1 MEALTF
7 YMMTPRPSHFFP
19 FIEKHFI
26 FNVLKNELQA
36 KRQCTVSHCYVRC
49 PQEKW
54 KIAQHML
61 TVNQRGPSTDT
72 WGSPDITH
80 ASSWAHRNK
89 HFLISINF
97 RTY

>member
-49 PQEKW
+49 PQEKPVEVEDW
-54 KIAQHML
+54 SYAYCKSKG
-61 TVNQRGPSTDT
+61 V
-72 WGSPDITH
+72 
-80 ASSWAHRNK
+80 
-89 HFLISINF
+89 
-97 RTY
+97 

>member
-49 PQEKW
+49 PQEKPGEVEDCSYAYC
-54 KIAQHML
+54 KSKGA
-61 TVNQRGPSTDT
+61 
-72 WGSPDITH
+72 
-80 ASSWAHRNK
+80 
-89 HFLISINF
+89 
-97 RTY
+97 

>member
-36 KRQCTVSHCYVRC
+36 KRQCAVSHYYVRC
-49 PQEKW
+49 PQEKP
-54 KIAQHML
+54 
-61 TVNQRGPSTDT
+61 G
-72 WGSPDITH
+72 
-80 ASSWAHRNK
+80 
-89 HFLISINF
+89 
-97 RTY
+97 